1 MIALKSSGSSLA
13 ESAVDPTRSQNRTVS
28 CRRSIGRESSAA
40 DTIAEESSRKLVP
53 QSPQKLFV
61 AGFAAPQAG
70 QRRTTAAP
78 HCPQNFCCSGTS
90 AAQFVH
96 CIRTS
101 TEVNINNATTMRQKS
116 SGPCDLAHSSGDP
129 SRCLLWVDIVAKVFL
144 G

>member
-13 ESAVDPTRSQNRTVS
+13 ESAVDPTRSQNSTVS
-28 CRRSIGRESSAA
+28 CRRSTGRESRAVGTTA
-40 DTIAEESSRKLVP
+40 GESTRNLVP
-53 QSPQKLFV
+53 QSPQNLF
-61 AGFAAPQAG
+61 GTRFAAPQAG

-78 HCPQNFCCSGTS
+78 HCPQNFFCSGTS

-101 TEVNINNATTMRQKS
+101 TEVNINNASTMRQKS
-116 SGPCDLAHSSGDP
+116 SGPCELAHSSGDP